1 MKAIL
6 LFLLLLCADIFI
18 IFCSFLLSMII
29 GDAFYNDW
37 FFDFFPIVA
46 LIISLFVCRGLYT
59 RRFDFWNEWRIIV
72 GSCVFACFVCLIFY
86 LAVKEYNFI
95 LNYSFFLFFVFLVIL
110 LPVFKLM
117 FKYLLFSL
125 GFWKKKVRILG
136 DEKNNKK
143 NIFENYYLG
152 YINALEEEY
161 DTLFINEKEM
171 HLKSIEIA
179 IGQNIKEN
187 KEIVFLPT
195 IQEYSFTQAYSCN
208 IFNSR
213 ISLITLQNSLQ
224 NKFRATLKR
233 VLDIFLIMLILP
245 LFLVVCLIVALV
257 IKIQEPNGR
266 VFFSHK
272 RIGFR
277 GKSFDCLKFRSMK
290 ENSDEILKQY
300 LKENPEEALY
310 FRKYHKYRRDP
321 RITKV
326 GNFIRKTS
334 IDELPQLINVLKG
347 DMSIVGPRPY
357 AEYERKDMGE
367 FADII
372 LAVKP
377 GITGIWQVS
386 GRSDV
391 DFATRTKM
399 DAWYMK
405 NWSIWCDIV
414 IIIKTFGVVL
424 SRKGAS

>member
-37 FFDFFPIVA
+37 FFNFFPIVVF
-46 LIISLFVCRGLYT
+46 IISLFVCRGLYT
-59 RRFDFWNEWRIIV
+59 RRFDFWNEWRIII

-110 LPVFKLM
+110 LPVFKLI

-125 GFWKKKVRILG
+125 GLWKKKVRILG
-136 DEKNNKK
+136 GEKNNKK
-143 NIFENYYLG
+143 FIFENYYLG
-152 YINALEEEY
+152 YINILEEEY
-161 DTLFINEKEM
+161 DTLFINEEEIP
-171 HLKSIEIA
+171 LKSIEIA
-179 IGQNIKEN
+179 IRQNIKEN
-187 KEIVFLPT
+187 KEIVFLRT
-195 IQEYSFTQAYSCN
+195 LQEYDFTQAYICN

-213 ISLITLQNSLQ
+213 ISLIALQNSLQ
-224 NKFRATLKR
+224 NRFKTTLKR
-233 VLDIFLIMLILP
+233 VLDIFLIILALP
-245 LFLVVCLIVALV
+245 LLIIIFLIIALA
-257 IKIQEPNGR
+257 IKVQEPNGR

-272 RIGFR
+272 RMGFE
-277 GKSFDCLKFRSMK
+277 GKLFDCLKFRSMK
-290 ENSDEILKQY
+290 ENSDEILRQY
-300 LKENPEEALY
+300 LKENPQETLY
-310 FRKYHKYRRDP
+310 FEKYHKYEKDP
-321 RITKV
+321 RVTKF

-347 DMSIVGPRPY
+347 EMSIVGPRPC

-367 FADII
+367 FTDLI

-386 GRSDV
+386 GRSNV
-391 DFATRTKM
+391 DFATRAKM
-399 DAWYMK
+399 DAWYVK
-405 NWSIWCDIV
+405 NWSIWYDIV